1 MKQIPILFST
11 PMVQAILEGR
21 KTQTRRLVDAPD
33 LISAPDRF
41 RFIGDSVGRDFP
53 RPAIKYDDRVWY
65 EWQLTNSNEASWVE
79 RCRWEK
85 GDLLWARESFRVN
98 TWMHEDGEVNFRY
111 EADGALSPFIWFED
125 GDDKMPFNRYWEQS
139 CADLSKAG
147 YEPNEEE
154 RYADYDYKALRLR
167 PSIHMP
173 KEAVR
178 IWLQVTDVRV
188 ERLQDITEDDAIAE
202 GVEKMGEFVF
212 PYKHYASG
220 AASCIDAKTS
230 FRTLW
235 QEINGDESWEANPWV
250 WVVSFKV
257 LSITGKP
264 STNVI

>member
-1 MKQIPILFST
+1 MKEIPMLFSA
-11 PMVQAILEGR
+11 PMVQAIMEGR

-33 LISAPDRF
+33 LIAAPDRF

-85 GDLLWARESFRVN
+85 GDLLWVRE
-98 TWMHEDGEVNFRY
+98 TWRGIDQDYGQPRY
-111 EADGALSPFIWFED
+111 E
-125 GDDKMPFNRYWEQS
+125 
-139 CADLSKAG
+139 
-147 YEPNEEE
+147 
-154 RYADYDYKALRLR
+154 YKATETINVSEKWK

-173 KEAVR
+173 KEAAR
-178 IWLQVTDVRV
+178 IWLQVESVRA
-188 ERLQDITEDDAIAE
+188 ELLQDITEDDAISE

-235 QEINGDESWEANPWV
+235 QAINGDESWVLNPWV
-250 WVVSFKV
+250 WVISFKV
-257 LSITGKP
+257 LSTTGKP